1 VTETRQQGAGT
12 KTPAPF
18 LRYTGKAVEQKTNVF
33 DAVLQENRDTVFN
46 LLFRLTG
53 DRHVSEDLF
62 QETFLRV
69 YRGLQSFRGEAKFS
83 TWVYTIALNVF
94 RDYVRKNRT
103 TRSTHSSVETE
114 NPGMLVDRLTPED
127 QYIAHEEK
135 SRVQGHVRALKPVLR
150 VPVVLYY
157 IEGHSIARICELT
170 GRSQSDIKVSLHRAR
185 KILKASMGI
194 EP

>member
-1 VTETRQQGAGT
+1 LTETQEAGRIM
-12 KTPAPF
+12 PALF
-18 LRYTGKAVEQKTNVF
+18 RESERYTGTSVEEKNTLF
-33 DAVLQENRDTVFN
+33 DSVLRDNRDTVFN

-69 YRGLQSFRGEAKFS
+69 YRGLENFRGDAKFS

-94 RDYVRKNRT
+94 RDHLRKNRG
-103 TRSTHSSVETE
+103 THDPMEAE
-114 NPGMLVDRLTPED
+114 NREVLVDRMTPEE
-127 QYIAHEEK
+127 QYLAHEEK
-135 SRVQGHVRALKPVLR
+135 SRVQGHVRALRPVLR

-157 IEGHSIARICELT
+157 IEGLTVARICELT

-185 KILKASMGI
+185 KILKARMGI

>member
-1 VTETRQQGAGT
+1 LTETQEAGRIM
-12 KTPAPF
+12 PALF
-18 LRYTGKAVEQKTNVF
+18 RVSERYTGTSVEEKNTLF
-33 DAVLQENRDTVFN
+33 DSVLRDNRDTVFN

-69 YRGLQSFRGEAKFS
+69 YRGLENFRGDAKFS

-94 RDYVRKNRT
+94 RDHLRKNRG
-103 TRSTHSSVETE
+103 THGPMEAE
-114 NPGMLVDRLTPED
+114 NREVLVDRMTPEE
-127 QYIAHEEK
+127 QYLAHEEK
-135 SRVQGHVRALKPVLR
+135 SRVQGHVRALRPVLR

-157 IEGHSIARICELT
+157 IEGLTVARICELT

-185 KILKASMGI
+185 KILKARMGI